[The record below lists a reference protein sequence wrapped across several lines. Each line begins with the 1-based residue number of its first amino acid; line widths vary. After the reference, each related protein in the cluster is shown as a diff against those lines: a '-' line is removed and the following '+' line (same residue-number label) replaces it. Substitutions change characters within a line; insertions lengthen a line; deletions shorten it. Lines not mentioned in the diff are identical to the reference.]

1 MNMMK
6 TSQAGIDLIKEFEG
20 VRLAAYRCPAG
31 VPTIGY
37 GHTKGVEMGDTV
49 TVIEA
54 EELLRE
60 DLEVFENGVNKL
72 VEVPLEQHQFD
83 ALVSFAFN
91 LGLGNLKNSTLLRL
105 LNQGLYTDAANQ
117 LTRWNRAGGQVL
129 AGLVRRRS
137 AERRMFLGE

>member
-117 LTRWNRAGGQVL
+117 LTRWNKAGGQVL